1 MQVPHEYKNLLQ
13 NLQLQVFQQFV
24 ESSSFSLAENYQDK
38 IEEKNVMKC
47 IFQVYNFYWTYN
59 FTGMVLPL
67 KIMMRLY
74 ALIMIL
80 YKLYILGSRFKG
92 L

>member
-1 MQVPHEYKNLLQ
+1 
-13 NLQLQVFQQFV
+13 
-24 ESSSFSLAENYQDK
+24 
-38 IEEKNVMKC
+38 
-47 IFQVYNFYWTYN
+47 
-59 FTGMVLPL
+59 MVLPL

-92 L
+92 LQLNIKYEQEPAVSRSIFWTEEV